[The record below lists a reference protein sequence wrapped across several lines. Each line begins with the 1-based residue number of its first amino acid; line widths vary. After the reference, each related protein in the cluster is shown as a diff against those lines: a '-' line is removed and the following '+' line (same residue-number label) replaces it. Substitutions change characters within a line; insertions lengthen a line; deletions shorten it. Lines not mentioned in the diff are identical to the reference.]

1 MKKLLFLL
9 LLPVSVLSQTS
20 EKEFK
25 IKGELNLIKAV
36 DWIFL
41 KYPANGQLVS
51 DSVILKNGEF
61 KFEGKIAEPVLA
73 YLSAKVIKSSPD
85 EKQAFQNLTF
95 FLEPTKIE
103 IIAKDSLKGALVKG
117 SKGHDYYVQ
126 LEKQRLPY
134 IEQLRTLYAQ
144 MSRLEKEKN
153 IDSFKI
159 VEQRA
164 EELGKEMNETVY
176 GQFVKTN
183 PNSSLSLFALK
194 QYAGWDI
201 DPDKIEPIFKT
212 LPENTRKW
220 PSAELLHDQIETAK
234 KTAIGKFAM
243 DFTQNDTSG
252 KAVSLSSFKGKYV
265 LVDFWASW
273 CGPCRQEN
281 PNVVKAY
288 NKYKDKNFTI
298 LGVSLDRPNAKD
310 RWIKAIHDD
319 GLTWSHVSD
328 LKYWDNEVAKQ
339 YAIRAIPQNILI
351 DPQGKIVAK
360 NLNGDALDKKLSEFL
375 N

>member
-9 LLPVSVLSQTS
+9 LLPVSAFSQTS

-25 IKGELNLIKAV
+25 VKGELKLIKAV

-51 DSVILKNGEF
+51 DSVLLKNGEF

-73 YLSAKVIKSSPD
+73 YLSAKVIKSSPT
-85 EKQAFQNLTF
+85 ERQAFQNFTF

-103 IIAKDSLKGALVKG
+103 INAKDSLKAAVVKG
-117 SKGHDYYVQ
+117 SAGHDQYVQ
-126 LEKQRLPY
+126 LEKQRQPY
-134 IEQLRTLYAQ
+134 VDQLRSLYAQ
-144 MSRLEKEKN
+144 MGRLEKEKKM
-153 IDSFKI
+153 DSFKI
-159 VEQRA
+159 VEVKA
-164 EELGKEMNETVY
+164 EDLMNQMNETVY

-183 PNSSLSLFALK
+183 PNTSISLFALK

-201 DPDKIEPIFKT
+201 DPDKIEPIFNT

-220 PSAELLHDQIETAK
+220 PSAETLNEQIQTAK

-281 PNVVKAY
+281 PNVVKAF
-288 NKYKDKNFTI
+288 NKYKDRNFTI

-319 GLTWSHVSD
+319 GLAWSHVSD

-360 NLNGDALDKKLSEFL
+360 NLNGDALDKKLGEFL